1 VKYSTFIEG
10 QKPDMISW
18 RRITAKEA
26 TEVVKT
32 RRKAAPAV
40 NLYPELYEGN
50 VQLEIMPFESFHQIN
65 KYTRYL
71 ATLENVKIV
80 SEDWSEEDGFSITVS
95 LQVPMALGNLIQDM
109 PEVARVYINGQKSSN
124 KNCKKMV
131 VEMKTPAV
139 ATAPMPA

>member
-1 VKYSTFIEG
+1 
-10 QKPDMISW
+10 MISW
-18 RRITAKEA
+18 KRITAKEA
-26 TEVVKT
+26 AEVVKT
-32 RRKAAPAV
+32 GGKAATTV

-80 SEDWSEEDGFSITVS
+80 SQDWSEIDGFSITVS
-95 LQVPMALGNLIQDM
+95 VQVPMALGNLIQDM
-109 PEVARVYINGQKSSN
+109 PEVARFYINNKKSGNN